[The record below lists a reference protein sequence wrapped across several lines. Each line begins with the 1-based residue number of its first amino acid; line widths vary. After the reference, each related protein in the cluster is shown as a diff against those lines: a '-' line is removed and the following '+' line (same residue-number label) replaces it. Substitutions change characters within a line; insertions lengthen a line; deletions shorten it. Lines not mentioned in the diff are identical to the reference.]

1 MSPKTSPLAAFSS
14 SSDDS
19 REALLPAF
27 DDMEKNLFM
36 AMFLSLKSKPDI
48 DWEKTASKVALKDAD
63 TCKTRYGQICRK
75 HGIQTYNQIFGKYRG
90 AAPSSKGKT
99 TGKASVIDSAGIRKA
114 TGRVGSKGQYT
125 GLKTEIEVE
134 DDPEDGIIKDEKV
147 KAEK

>member
-48 DWEKTASKVALKDAD
+48 DWEKTASKVALKNAD
-63 TCKTRYGQICRK
+63 TCKVMPLP
-75 HGIQTYNQIFGKYRG
+75 IFLEGV
-90 AAPSSKGKT
+90 PS
-99 TGKASVIDSAGIRKA
+99 VF
-114 TGRVGSKGQYT
+114 
-125 GLKTEIEVE
+125 
-134 DDPEDGIIKDEKV
+134 
-147 KAEK
+147 